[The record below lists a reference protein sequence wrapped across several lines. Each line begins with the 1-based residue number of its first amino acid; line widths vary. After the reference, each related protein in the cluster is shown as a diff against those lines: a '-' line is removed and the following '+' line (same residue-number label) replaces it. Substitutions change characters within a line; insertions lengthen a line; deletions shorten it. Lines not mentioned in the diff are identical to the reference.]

1 MVKLYFTI
9 IVLIIFSTK
18 ALAATDS
25 KLNEN
30 DACRAAREIAAMF
43 TGILPMKM
51 SENITLEK
59 AVALKNIVQLTA
71 VLIYS
76 KQELEK
82 ALSKKG
88 MTFYDMNRQLIGM
101 TRAGTCQEN
110 SGTLAFI
117 SLGGQFQ
124 YDIKYSDGTPLLTI
138 DIKDCEKSIN
148 YP

>member
-1 MVKLYFTI
+1 MLKFYFTI

-18 ALAATDS
+18 AIAATES

-30 DACRAAREIAAMF
+30 EACRAAQEIAAMYS
-43 TGILPMKM
+43 GILPMKM
-51 SENITLEK
+51 SENMTLEK
-59 AVALKNIVQLTA
+59 AAALKNIVQLTA
-71 VLIYS
+71 VLLYS

-82 ALSKKG
+82 ALSRKG
-88 MTFYDMNRQLIGM
+88 MTFDDMNRQLIGM

-110 SGTLAFI
+110 SETLAFI

-138 DIKDCEKSIN
+138 DIKGCEKTVN

>member
-1 MVKLYFTI
+1 MKIFITI
-9 IVLIIFSTK
+9 IVLLLFSTK
-18 ALAATDS
+18 AIAATDY
-25 KLNEN
+25 KPNEN
-30 DACRAAREIAAMF
+30 DACRAAQEIVAMYSDV
-43 TGILPMKM
+43 LPMKIN
-51 SENITLEK
+51 ENITLEK
-59 AVALKNIVQLTA
+59 ASALKNIVQLTA

-76 KQELEK
+76 KQELET

-88 MTFYDMNRQLIGM
+88 LTFDDMSRQLIGM

-117 SLGGQFQ
+117 SLGGQIQ